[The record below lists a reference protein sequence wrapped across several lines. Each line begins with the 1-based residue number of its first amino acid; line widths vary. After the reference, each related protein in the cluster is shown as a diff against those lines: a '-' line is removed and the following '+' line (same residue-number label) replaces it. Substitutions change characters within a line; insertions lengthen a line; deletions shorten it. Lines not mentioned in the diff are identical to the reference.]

1 MDARRSFYFAP
12 GQDARSCRGG
22 SSSANC
28 LDWDDIPFVAPA
40 NDNFRI
46 KNRCRWGASLPRL
59 MRLFGRTRTP

>member
-12 GQDARSCRGG
+12 GQDELAEAALD
-22 SSSANC
+22 ANC

-46 KNRCRWGASLPRL
+46 KNRLSWGASLPRL

>member
-12 GQDARSCRGG
+12 GQDDLAEAALD
-22 SSSANC
+22 ANC

-46 KNRCRWGASLPRL
+46 KNRCRDSLPR
-59 MRLFGRTRTP
+59 

>member
-12 GQDARSCRGG
+12 GQDDLAEAALD
-22 SSSANC
+22 ANC

-46 KNRCRWGASLPRL
+46 KNRCRDSLSRL

>member
-12 GQDARSCRGG
+12 GQDDLSEAALD
-22 SSSANC
+22 ANC

-46 KNRCRWGASLPRL
+46 KNRCRDSLPRL